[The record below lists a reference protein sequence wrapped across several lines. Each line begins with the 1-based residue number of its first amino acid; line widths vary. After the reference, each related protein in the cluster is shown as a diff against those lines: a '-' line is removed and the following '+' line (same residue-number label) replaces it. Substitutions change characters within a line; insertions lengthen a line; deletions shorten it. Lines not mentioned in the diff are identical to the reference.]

1 MPVTDAQFEVL
12 NEAVADADVEM
23 HDEAVALLEALA
35 QVVVLLL
42 LLADTDSLE
51 EGVDEVHFEYVA
63 VTL

>member
-1 MPVTDAQFEVL
+1 MTDTLFEVL
-12 NEAVADADVEM
+12 NEAVADVDVVM
-23 HDEAVALLEALA
+23 HVETVALLDALA

-42 LLADTDSLE
+42 LLAVTDSLE